1 MKSRDYEVAET
12 LIKFPNI
19 SIVIYVKFLKLLN
32 PLNSERAAPK
42 TEATL
47 TCPFFT
53 SSQKSVKDKCVI

>member
-1 MKSRDYEVAET
+1 MKSHDYEVAET

-19 SIVIYVKFLKLLN
+19 SIVIYVKFLLLN
-32 PLNSERAAPK
+32 LLNSERAAPK

-53 SSQKSVKDKCVI
+53 FSQKSVKDKCVI